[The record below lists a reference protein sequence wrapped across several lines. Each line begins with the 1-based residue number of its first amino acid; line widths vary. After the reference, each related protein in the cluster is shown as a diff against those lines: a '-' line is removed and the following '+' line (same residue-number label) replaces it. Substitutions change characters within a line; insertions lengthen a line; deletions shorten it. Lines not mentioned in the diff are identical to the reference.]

1 LKTSLETTGKAS
13 GPVIDRKGW
22 RRRVP
27 SDDRTGSAEDSKK
40 VKKKVKD
47 SKRAKGS
54 EKAKGSR
61 DSGTKDK
68 RPPAARNGGGRTTPP
83 GTAWAR
89 GAKKK
94 RRK

>member
-1 LKTSLETTGKAS
+1 LKTSSETTSKAS

-54 EKAKGSR
+54 R